1 MCYYGKSKS
10 LTVRSEKGVV
20 VLKQGRESGFIT
32 AQGIRKAFKTPD
44 GKATTVAI
52 DDVSLSV
59 GPREFVAIVGSSGSG
74 KSTLLYCLSGLEK
87 IDSGSVSLLGAPFDY
102 IGQTAD
108 LSKEQSQGIG
118 FVFQSYQ
125 LLAFLTVTENILL
138 PAKYAGKTAEALQRL
153 PELLE
158 RLGLSE
164 KADAKVNSLSGGQ
177 QQRVAIARALI
188 NEPSV
193 VFADEPTGALDTKN
207 AKEVIELLAAIPN
220 EQRSVVMVT
229 HDLEVAARASRVL
242 VLSDGRII
250 QELGK
255 STAEQIFAAMNQTS
269 STKGAR
275 A

>member
-1 MCYYGKSKS
+1 M
-10 LTVRSEKGVV
+10 
-20 VLKQGRESGFIT
+20 KQSGEGRFIT
-32 AQGIRKAFKTPD
+32 AQGIRKTFKTPD

-52 DDVSLSV
+52 NDVSLSV
-59 GPREFVAIVGSSGSG
+59 GPNEFVAIVGSSGSG

-87 IDSGSVSLLGAPFDY
+87 IDGGDVSLLGAPFRY

-108 LSKEQSQGIG
+108 LSKAQSQGIG

-153 PELLE
+153 PALLE

-193 VFADEPTGALDTKN
+193 IFADEPTGALDTRN

-242 VLSDGRII
+242 VLQDGRII

-255 STAEQIFAAMNQTS
+255 STAEQIFAAMNRAQNAA
-269 STKGAR
+269 KGPR